1 MPHTPPH
8 LLEFWSLSSHY
19 PIFPPVI
26 QIRVAIFSMFLLTHH
41 TPSSNAVSSS
51 LFILHQGPTH
61 IQLTAQI
68 HKAKSQNVLILVL
81 DTFLLCYIPL
91 PLKCFSFSHLPL
103 DQYLISLLQFF
114 RYTMLPLLIFHS
126 VFQDR
131 PFSDIYF

>member
-1 MPHTPPH
+1 M
-8 LLEFWSLSSHY
+8 LS
-19 PIFPPVI
+19 PV
-26 QIRVAIFSMFLLTHH
+26 
-41 TPSSNAVSSS
+41 PSFFCIKVQ
-51 LFILHQGPTH
+51 L

-103 DQYLISLLQFF
+103 NQYLISLLQFF